1 MTYFSEL
8 LFEKTQKEPAY
19 EVLVEDCAAF
29 GVPVYPCRSG
39 GARGICDHGNNKT
52 KETTEIPKHKY
63 SGAVIFV

>member
-1 MTYFSEL
+1 MKF
-8 LFEKTQKEPAY
+8 
-19 EVLVEDCAAF
+19 LVEDCAAF